1 MSIRVRQC
9 AIFGL
14 VLLLGGCAY
23 ADDLFGTNWS
33 ASSSSPTTAAT
44 GQIGPASESSSRT
57 LPAPPSTSNA
67 TGTAS
72 TSTIVGE
79 QAQRLK
85 GDLSLL
91 KSNVAQH
98 QQELTV
104 ARESAKR
111 DSQTYINTVT
121 GLASRLKS
129 GTTPGNPNLMAQWTQ
144 AQSSLNHLIGDIDQL
159 SRLSTQVA
167 AEISF
172 ATYLEKTTNNAFSL
186 EGAVDEDHHQL
197 AEIKNELDETN
208 TELDALLKNVTD
220 EITQQSKNVNNGAG
234 NLATLAQAIKTGTLS
249 ESKRVASTTELHQT
263 ANSREPLTNRVRP
276 FVVINFKSTNPN
288 YVDALYTAISR
299 ALDRDPSAKFDLVAV
314 SPTAGSAD
322 QIALYSKTA
331 KENAE
336 GVMRSLLK
344 MGLPAD
350 RMTLSATT
358 SGEVQHNEVRIF
370 VH

>member
-1 MSIRVRQC
+1 MSIRVRHC

-33 ASSSSPTTAAT
+33 GNSSSPTNAAP
-44 GQIGPASESSSRT
+44 GQIGAASGSSSRAR
-57 LPAPPSTSNA
+57 PAPPSASST

-79 QAQRLK
+79 QVQRLR
-85 GDLSLL
+85 GDFSHL
-91 KSNVAQH
+91 KSNVAQR
-98 QQELTV
+98 QQELSV

-111 DSQTYINTVT
+111 DSQTYIDTVT

-129 GTTPGNPNLMAQWTQ
+129 GTTPGNPNLMAQWAQ
-144 AQSSLNHLIGDIDQL
+144 ARSSLNHLIGDIDQL
-159 SRLSTQVA
+159 NQLSNQVA
-167 AEISF
+167 ADISF
-172 ATYLEKTTNNAFSL
+172 ATYLTKTTNNAFSL
-186 EGAVDEDHHQL
+186 QGAVDEDHHKL
-197 AEIKNELDETN
+197 TEIKNELDETN
-208 TELDALLKNVTD
+208 TELDALQKNVTD
-220 EITQQSKNVNNGAG
+220 EITQQSETVNNETR
-234 NLATLAQAIKTGTLS
+234 NLAALAQAIKAGTLS
-249 ESKRVASTTELHQT
+249 ESKRVASTTGLHQA
-263 ANSREPLTNRVRP
+263 ANSREPLTNRARP

-358 SGEVQHNEVRIF
+358 SSEVQHNEVRIF
-370 VH
+370 VR